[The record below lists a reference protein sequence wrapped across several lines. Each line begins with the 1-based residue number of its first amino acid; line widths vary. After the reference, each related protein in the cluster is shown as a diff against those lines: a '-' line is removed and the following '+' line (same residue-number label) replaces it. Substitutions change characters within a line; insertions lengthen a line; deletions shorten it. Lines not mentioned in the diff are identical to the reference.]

1 MGRQHQ
7 QNRRRRT
14 PALDYAQRGGVIGSM
29 MVLLLATALGCNSNA
44 VPPGSPAQ
52 VQNPVIPVPPIAS
65 LPVEGKESPATYQ
78 SREGRDPFRMSSS
91 LMEDKLQTVHL
102 RLTGIIRE
110 AQTFYALVESDS
122 LPSVG
127 YVIRENDV
135 VDSAKVI
142 KITRDKV
149 VFEMRTKN
157 PEGKVLTRYVEKHI
171 RPVE

>member
-1 MGRQHQ
+1 
-7 QNRRRRT
+7 
-14 PALDYAQRGGVIGSM
+14 
-29 MVLLLATALGCNSNA
+29 MVLLLATTLGCNSNA

-78 SREGRDPFRMSSS
+78 SRERRDPFRMPQ
-91 LMEDKLQTVHL
+91 DVAVNKPQTVHL

-110 AQTFYALVESDS
+110 AQAFYALVESDS
-122 LPSVG
+122 TPGMG

-135 VDSAKVI
+135 VDSAKVV
-142 KITRDKV
+142 KITKDKV
-149 VFEMRTKN
+149 VFEMQTKN